1 MISTRKGGFMPFQ
14 FDTTYTVLPEVFYQ
28 FVAEKQVKQS
38 NIVLWNE
45 RLAKALN
52 VQDEAQCTALFT
64 GAEKRPYVAQSY
76 AGHQFG
82 QFTMLGDGRAMLIGE
97 HIVNDERYDIQLK
110 GAGRT
115 PYSRGGDGLAGIG
128 PMVREY
134 IISEAM
140 HGLGIPTTRSLAVAT
155 TGGAVY
161 RQDVQKGAVLTRVAA
176 SHLRVG
182 TFQFARFMVSE
193 EAVRE
198 LADYAMARHDADLV
212 KGDYIGFFRRIMNR
226 QAKLIAQWQ
235 CVGFIHGVMN
245 TDNMTI
251 SGETIDYGP
260 CAFMDTFDPD
270 TVFSSID
277 QHGRYRYSQQ
287 PAIGGWNLTR
297 LAETFIPLVDD
308 DEEVATAML
317 EEVLMDYNNAFQT
330 AWLNQMRAKIGL
342 KTATEQDRT
351 LIVQLLQ
358 TMHEQQLDFTS
369 TFRALSEGNI
379 PTVLAAWYEQWQQ
392 RVVAEAETVE
402 AAQRRML
409 AVNPAII
416 ARNYYV
422 EAAIQDAEVGDFTA
436 VKTLVEALQQPF
448 DVQLEHELYREP
460 PTMKQPYVTYCG
472 T

>member
-1 MISTRKGGFMPFQ
+1 MPFQ
-14 FDTTYTVLPEVFYQ
+14 FDTTYTTLSDAFYQ
-28 FVAEKQVKQS
+28 FIAEKQVKKPQ
-38 NIVLWNE
+38 IVLWNQ
-45 RLAKALN
+45 RLADSLH
-52 VQDEAQCTALFT
+52 VSDEAENAALFT

-97 HIVNDERYDIQLK
+97 HVVHDQRVDIQLK

-155 TGGAVY
+155 TGSPVY
-161 RQDVQKGAVLTRVAA
+161 RETVQQGAVLTRVAA

-182 TFQFARFMVSE
+182 TFQFARFIVSE

-198 LADYAMARHDADLV
+198 LADYAMARHDADLAQ
-212 KGDYIGFFRRIMNR
+212 GDYIGFFRRIMTR
-226 QAKLIAQWQ
+226 QAQLIAKWQ

-260 CAFMDTFDPD
+260 CAFMDTFDPE

-297 LAETFIPLVDD
+297 LAETLIPLIDD
-308 DEEVATAML
+308 DEEVAIAML
-317 EEVLMDYNNAFQT
+317 EEVLMTYNDTFQT
-330 AWLNQMRAKIGL
+330 AWLNGMREKIGL
-342 KTATEQDRT
+342 QTAQETDRAF
-351 LIVQLLQ
+351 IVQLLQ
-358 TMHEQQLDFTS
+358 TMHEQQLDFTN
-369 TFRALSEGNI
+369 TFRALSKGHIPPSLMTWHNEWLKRVKAEGETATN
-379 PTVLAAWYEQWQQ
+379 AQQ
-392 RVVAEAETVE
+392 RM
-402 AAQRRML
+402 QK
-409 AVNPAII
+409 VNPAII
-416 ARNYYV
+416 ARNYFV
-422 EAAIQDAEVGDFTA
+422 EAAIQDAEAGDFTTVEA
-436 VKTLVEALQQPF
+436 LVEALQQPF
-448 DVQLEHELYREP
+448 DVKIEYEKFCTP
-460 PTMKQPYVTYCG
+460 PKMKQPYVTYCG

>member
-1 MISTRKGGFMPFQ
+1 MPFQ
-14 FDTTYTVLPEVFYQ
+14 FDTTYTTLPDAFYQ
-28 FVAEKQVKQS
+28 FVAEKQVKKPH
-38 NIVLWNE
+38 IVLWNE
-45 RLAKALN
+45 RLAKTLG
-52 VQDEAQCTALFT
+52 VSDEAQNAMLFT

-97 HIVNDERYDIQLK
+97 HAVDDMRVDIQLK

-115 PYSRGGDGLAGIG
+115 PYSRGGDGLAGVG

-155 TGGAVY
+155 TGSPVY
-161 RQDVQKGAVLTRVAA
+161 RETVQQGAVLTRVAA

-193 EAVRE
+193 DAVRE
-198 LADYAMARHDADLV
+198 LADYAMTRHDPDLAQ
-212 KGDYIGFFRRIMNR
+212 GDYIGFFRRIMTR
-226 QAKLIAQWQ
+226 QAQLIAQWQ

-260 CAFMDTFDPD
+260 CAFMDTFDPE

-308 DEEVATAML
+308 DEEVAIAML
-317 EEVLMDYNNAFQT
+317 EEVLMTYNDTFQN
-330 AWLNQMRAKIGL
+330 AWLNGMRKKLGL
-342 KTATEQDRT
+342 QTTQEEDRA

-358 TMHEQQLDFTS
+358 TMHEQQLDFTN
-369 TFRALSEGNI
+369 TFRNLSEGEV
-379 PTVLAAWYEQWQQ
+379 PAALTAWHEAWSQRLEKEGETTERAYERMQQ
-392 RVVAEAETVE
+392 
-402 AAQRRML
+402 
-409 AVNPAII
+409 VNPAII
-416 ARNYYV
+416 ARNYFV
-422 EAAIQDAEVGDFTA
+422 EAAIQDAEAGDFSA
-436 VKTLVEALQQPF
+436 VEKLVEALQHPF
-448 DVQLEHELYREP
+448 KKQETYAQFRTP

>member
-1 MISTRKGGFMPFQ
+1 MPFQ
-14 FDTTYTVLPEVFYQ
+14 FDTTYTILRDVFYQ
-28 FVAEKQVKQS
+28 FVAEKQVKKPH
-38 NIVLWNE
+38 IVLWNK
-45 RLAKALN
+45 RLADELG
-52 VQDEAQCTALFT
+52 VSDEAENAVLFT
-64 GAEKRPYVAQSY
+64 GADKRPYVAQSY

-97 HIVNDERYDIQLK
+97 HVKDDVRVDIQLK

-155 TGGAVY
+155 TGSSVY
-161 RQDVQKGAVLTRVAA
+161 RETVQQGAVLTRVAA

-193 EAVRE
+193 DAVRE
-198 LADYAMARHDADLV
+198 LADYAMTRHDLDLAP
-212 KGDYIGFFRRIMNR
+212 GDYIGFFRRIMKR
-226 QAKLIAQWQ
+226 QAQLIAQWQ

-260 CAFMDTFDPD
+260 CAFMDTFDPE

-308 DEEVATAML
+308 DEEVAIAML
-317 EEVLMDYNNAFQT
+317 EEVLMTYNDTFQN
-330 AWLNQMRAKIGL
+330 AWLNGMRQKLGL
-342 KTATEQDRT
+342 QTAQETDRA

-358 TMHEQQLDFTS
+358 TMHEQQLDFTN
-369 TFRALSEGNI
+369 TFRALSEGDI
-379 PTVLAAWYEQWQQ
+379 PAVLTTWYDAWSARVEKEGETKERACERMQQ
-392 RVVAEAETVE
+392 
-402 AAQRRML
+402 
-409 AVNPAII
+409 VNPAII
-416 ARNYYV
+416 ARNYFV
-422 EAAIQDAEVGDFTA
+422 EAAIQDAEAGDFTA
-436 VKTLVEALQQPF
+436 VETLVEALQNPF
-448 DVQLEHELYREP
+448 ELQETYAQFRTP
-460 PTMKQPYVTYCG
+460 PVMKQPYVTYCG